1 MQRDHPRWLHIVC
14 CSLLLPAVTST
25 RNQDP
30 PTKALPTR
38 VIRDILVFMDAPLP
52 HTGQVRPP
60 EDDKEWRQRSLHWL
74 QISASRR
81 PKDKRIRRQPR
92 RDPLILAGHGVSLR
106 VEAGTLLVRNGFTH
120 YPQKQETYRFFKA
133 DADLPPRIIMLDGS
147 GSITF
152 DVLTWLNQQKVALV
166 KVDWTGN
173 AVTVASGESFAANR
187 DRVAWQA
194 ETRSDRR
201 KRMEFCNALIA
212 RKIEGCIQTLE
223 ESLRRSHAWDRAM
236 KRAKDDLAR
245 LANDPPETVNELR
258 LLEARSAV
266 AYFRAWYST
275 SLLWRASARHPIPD
289 EWRTVGP
296 RFTRVYAAGSRNAS
310 HPVNAILNYAYAV
323 LQSQVQIR
331 LVAEGYD
338 PMLGIMHSDRDDA
351 PAFVF
356 DMMEPE
362 RPKVDRAML
371 GFLKSVALHPAD
383 FTIREDG
390 VVRLNPELARW
401 VARMAV

>member
-1 MQRDHPRWLHIVC
+1 MIGASNPNRLRYSLVC
-14 CSLLLPAVTST
+14 
-25 RNQDP
+25 
-30 PTKALPTR
+30 
-38 VIRDILVFMDAPLP
+38 MDTPLP
-52 HTGQVRPP
+52 HTDPDTP
-60 EDDKEWRQRSLHWL
+60 LENDDREWSERSRHWL
-74 QISASRR
+74 QRGADKRPRDKRVRRR
-81 PKDKRIRRQPR
+81 PS

-106 VEAGTLLVRNGFTH
+106 TEAGTLLIRNGFTH
-120 YPQKQETYRFFKA
+120 YPQKQEKYRFFKG

-152 DVLTWLNQQKVALV
+152 DVLTWLNQQKVPLV

-173 AVTVASGESFAANR
+173 AVIVASGEGFAASR
-187 DRVAWQA
+187 ERVAWQT

-201 KRMEFCNALIA
+201 ERMEFCNALIA

-223 ESLRRSHAWDRAM
+223 TSLRRCFAWDRAM
-236 KRAKDDLAR
+236 KRARDDLAR
-245 LANDPPETVNELR
+245 LANDSPKTVDQLR
-258 LLEARSAV
+258 LLEAHSAV
-266 AYFRAWYST
+266 AYFRAWYAT
-275 SLLWRASARHPIPD
+275 SLLWRASTRHPIPG

-296 RFTRVYAAGSRNAS
+296 RFTRVYASGSRNAS

-331 LVAEGYD
+331 LVSEGYD
-338 PMLGIMHSDRDDA
+338 PMLGIMHHDRDGA

-362 RPKVDRAML
+362 RPKMDRAVL
-371 GFLKSVALHPAD
+371 AFLKSEALDPMD

-390 VVRLNPELARW
+390 VVRLNPELARL
-401 VARMAV
+401 VAQVANNGVKERVF